1 MYLCVKGVQDE
12 WVTKCPDYSHF
23 IYAFRQHTPFGIDF
37 SDIPFTGNPD
47 FGEVL
52 TVRIPSGKSDLL
64 SSVSLTVSWRPDYDA
79 ITTVGNPLTKL
90 IEYAELLIGEQV
102 IDTIT
107 GEYIYMRNKLDTS
120 DQHRDIKSYRGGEG
134 SVTEGYYPTKLSL
147 ELPFYFTRNNKSAIP
162 LCKLS
167 QQQVSIRI
175 KLVSRDK
182 YYSYKSES
190 ASSLPPFINDVTEK
204 LIDQIVLTTEHVYLG
219 ETERKAYQES
229 HMEYLITQVQLRE
242 TRMQPGIDKK
252 VFLLDFKHP
261 VKELL
266 FLGEPI
272 YTNSNDAPN
281 NYRFRQ
287 IKTAELCLNN
297 VIFFRKNGHF
307 LSVVQPFK
315 NHINIPD
322 FGESQFGMYS
332 FSLDPGDSNPTGQL
346 NMSRIIHQKFTLEF
360 KEQDRYVNP
369 NDNSL
374 IDRTYSSEETQIR
387 VYALN
392 YNILSFDSGLAGL
405 KFY

>member
-23 IYAFRQHTPFGIDF
+23 IYTFRQHTPFGIDF
-37 SDIPFTGNPD
+37 SDIPFTGTPD

-52 TVRIPSGKSDLL
+52 TVRIPSSKSDLL
-64 SSVSLTVSWRPDYDA
+64 NSVALTVTWRSDYDA
-79 ITTVGNPLTKL
+79 ILAVGNPLTKL
-90 IEYAELLIGEQV
+90 VEYAELLIGEQV
-102 IDTIT
+102 VDTLT

-120 DQHRDIKSYRGGEG
+120 DQHKDIKAYRGGEG
-134 SVTEGYYPTKLSL
+134 TVSEGYYPTKLSL

-167 QQQVSIRI
+167 KQQVSVRI

-182 YYSYKSES
+182 YYSYKS
-190 ASSLPPFINDVTEK
+190 ASSVVLPPINDVTQK
-204 LIDQIVLTTEHVYLG
+204 FIDQIVMTTEHVYLG
-219 ETERKAYQES
+219 ELERKAFQE
-229 HMEYLITQVQLRE
+229 HRMEYLITQVQLRE
-242 TRMQPGIDKK
+242 TRMKPGLDKK

-261 VKELL
+261 VKELM
-266 FLGEPI
+266 FLGEPMH
-272 YTNSNDAPN
+272 TTSNEVKN

-287 IKTAELCLNN
+287 IKNAELCLNN

-315 NHINIPD
+315 NHMNIPEV
-322 FGESQFGMYS
+322 GESQFGMYS
-332 FSLDPGDSNPTGQL
+332 FSLDPSDSNPTGQL
-346 NMSRIIHQKFTLEF
+346 NMSRIVHQKFTIEF
-360 KEQDRYVNP
+360 KDTDKYVDDQNFERT
-369 NDNSL
+369 
-374 IDRTYSSEETQIR
+374 RTYSTEETQVR

>member
-23 IYAFRQHTPFGIDF
+23 IYTFRQHTPFGIDF
-37 SDIPFTGNPD
+37 SDIPFTGTPD

-52 TVRIPSGKSDLL
+52 TVRIPSSKSDLL
-64 SSVSLTVSWRPDYDA
+64 NSVALTVTWRPDYDA
-79 ITTVGNPLTKL
+79 ILTVGNPLTKL
-90 IEYAELLIGEQV
+90 VEYAELLIGEQV
-102 IDTIT
+102 VDTLT

-120 DQHRDIKSYRGGEG
+120 DQHKDIKAYRGGEG
-134 SVTEGYYPTKLSL
+134 AVSEGYYPTKLSL

-167 QQQVSIRI
+167 KQQVSIRI
-175 KLVSRDK
+175 KFVSREK
-182 YYSYKSES
+182 YYSYKSI
-190 ASSLPPFINDVTEK
+190 SSNLPPINDVTQK
-204 LIDQIVLTTEHVYLG
+204 FINQIVLTTEHVYLG
-219 ETERKAYQES
+219 EMERKAFQEN

-242 TRMQPGIDKK
+242 TRMKAGLDNK

-261 VKELL
+261 VKELM

-272 YTNSNDAPN
+272 YANSIDVKN

-287 IKTAELCLNN
+287 IKNAELCLNN
-297 VIFFRKNGHF
+297 VIFFRENGHF

-315 NHINIPD
+315 NHMNIPEV
-322 FGESQFGMYS
+322 GESQFGMYS

-346 NMSRIIHQKFTLEF
+346 NMSRIVHQKFTIEF
-360 KEQDRYVNP
+360 KDTDKYVN
-369 NDNSL
+369 DDSQM
-374 IDRTYSSEETQIR
+374 ITRTYSTEETHIR